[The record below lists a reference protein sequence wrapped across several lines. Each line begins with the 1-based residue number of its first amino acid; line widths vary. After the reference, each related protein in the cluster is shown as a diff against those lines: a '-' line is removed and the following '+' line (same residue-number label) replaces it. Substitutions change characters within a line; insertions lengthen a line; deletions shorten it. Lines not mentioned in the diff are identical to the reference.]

1 VIPVAADEAP
11 HAPPA
16 SAAWDASDIS
26 DAALSWSEV
35 WQLDAANDDGAGLT
49 VRLECFPAARVA
61 WFWTYLVLP
70 DRRGPIVVRDH
81 EVTLPRQGLEI
92 RAEGLWAELWC
103 ETPLEHWTYGLEAF
117 AVALD
122 DPSDALAGE
131 IGERLPVGL
140 DLEWE
145 IAHAP
150 HGAPDD
156 WPVASYVIPGIV
168 HGDVL
173 LGRERF
179 EFDGR
184 GEHVRSWGPR
194 RPHPIG
200 AWSLACSSRAITL
213 HVDGRPDGSVDGFVE
228 LAGAARQPA
237 RAARR
242 EVSAGEVRV
251 VLDEGT
257 DGTLTEI
264 EAEVIGGAPVP
275 IDAHARFDRALCRVA
290 AGDAVGYGW
299 SSTLEAP

>member
-1 VIPVAADEAP
+1 MIPAAADEAP
-11 HAPPA
+11 HAPPV
-16 SAAWDASDIS
+16 SDASN
-26 DAALSWSEV
+26 AANPSNAERSWSEV
-35 WQLDAANDDGAGLT
+35 WQLDAATDDGAGLT
-49 VRLECFPAARVA
+49 VRLECFPVARVA

-70 DRRGPIVVRDH
+70 DRSGPIVVRDH

-145 IAHAP
+145 IAYAP

-184 GEHVRSWGPR
+184 GEHGRSWGRR

-200 AWSLACSSRAITL
+200 AWSLECSSTAIAL
-213 HVDGRPDGSVDGFVE
+213 HLDGWRDGRVDGFVE
-228 LAGAARQPA
+228 LAGATRQPV

-242 EVSAGEVRV
+242 EVGAGEIRV
-251 VLDEGT
+251 VLDEGS
-257 DGTLTEI
+257 DGTLEEI
-264 EAEVIGGAPVP
+264 EAEVIGAAPVP
-275 IDAHARFDRALCRVA
+275 IDAEARFDRALCRVQ